1 MMPPVVELDRV
12 SVSLGGTTVL
22 SELSLSIYPGE
33 RILLEGENGVGKT
46 TLIKTALGFI
56 QPRSGR
62 VVMEEALSSG
72 HVAYLPQ
79 SSIMSDLPISVEEVV
94 GIGLLRR
101 RLSRRERA
109 AKTAHLLEALDCG
122 ALVGRSY
129 ATLSGG
135 EKQRVS
141 LARCLAQAPRLLVL
155 DEPNSGLDAE
165 TRRRFYPLLEAT
177 SEVHGATVLMISH
190 NTADLSL
197 ESWRRLRLV
206 RTAGESRIEEL
217 S

>member
-1 MMPPVVELDRV
+1 MPPVVELDRV
-12 SVSLGGTTVL
+12 SVTLGGTAVL
-22 SELSLSIYPGE
+22 TDLSLAIYPGE

-56 QPRSGR
+56 QPQSGR
-62 VVMEEALSSG
+62 VVLEERLSSG
-72 HVAYLPQ
+72 HIAYLPQ
-79 SSIMSDLPISVEEVV
+79 SSILSDLPISVEEVV
-94 GIGLLRR
+94 GIGLHRP

-109 AKTAHLLEALDCG
+109 AKTAQLLEALDCSG
-122 ALVGRSY
+122 LAGRSY

-141 LARCLAQAPRLLVL
+141 LARCLAQAPRLLIL

-177 SEVHGATVLMISH
+177 SEVHGAAVLMISH
-190 NTADLSL
+190 NTVDLSL
-197 ESWRRLRLV
+197 ENWRRLRLLRAPGV
-206 RTAGESRIEEL
+206 SRLEEV